1 MFAVADEMRRKK
13 REENAEADAVDD
25 DEVRGTD
32 CGGYWKC
39 SWFIAARLA
48 TNLIFVAIYLS
59 SFVCDALT
67 DIYKGSL
74 MKTLLG
80 T

>member
-39 SWFIAARLA
+39 SWFIG
-48 TNLIFVAIYLS
+48 NKFSYL
-59 SFVCDALT
+59 
-67 DIYKGSL
+67 
-74 MKTLLG
+74 
-80 T
+80 